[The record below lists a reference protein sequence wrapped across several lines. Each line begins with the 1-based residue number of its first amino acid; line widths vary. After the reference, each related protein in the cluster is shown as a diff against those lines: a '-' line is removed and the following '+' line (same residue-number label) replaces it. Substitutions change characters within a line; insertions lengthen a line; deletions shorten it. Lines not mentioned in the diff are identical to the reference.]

1 MQIDRLE
8 RRGFIAMLGGA
19 AATTAW
25 PLGAGA
31 QPPPMPIIGYLG
43 AASPAVGLQV
53 MAVLR
58 RSLAEAGYVEGR
70 NVVIEPRWAEGHYDQ
85 LPAMAAEFVRRQVA
99 VIIAT
104 GGTAAALAA
113 KAATATIPL
122 VFSVT
127 DDPVALGLV
136 ASLAR
141 PGGNA
146 TGVTFLLA
154 KLGAKQLGLLREL
167 VPAAMRIGLLVNP
180 NNTTS
185 EGQTRDVVAAASA
198 IGVQIDVVRARDSR
212 EIEAAFATLARN
224 RADALLVGTDPFLY
238 SRRVQLAVLAA
249 RRGIP
254 AIYPVRENAEAG
266 GLMSYGT
273 SLIEVYRQVSAY
285 TVRILKGAKPAD
297 LPVVQSTTFELVI
310 NLPTAR
316 ALGLD
321 VPPMLLA
328 RADEVIE

>member
-1 MQIDRLE
+1 MIG
-8 RRGFIAMLGGA
+8 RRSFITLLGGA
-19 AATTAW
+19 AVAW
-25 PLGAGA
+25 PLAARA
-31 QPPPMPIIGYLG
+31 QQPAMAVVGYLG
-43 AASPAVGLQV
+43 AASPATGVQI
-53 MAVLR
+53 MTVLR
-58 RSLAEAGYVEGR
+58 QSLAEAGYVDGR
-70 NVVIEPRWAEGHYDQ
+70 NAAIESHWAEGQYDR
-85 LPAMAAEFVRRQVA
+85 LPAMASELVRRQVA
-99 VIIAT
+99 VIVAT
-104 GGTAAALAA
+104 GGTAPALAA
-113 KAATATIPL
+113 KAATTTIPL

-154 KLGAKQLGLLREL
+154 ELGAKQLGLLREL
-167 VPAAMRIGLLVNP
+167 VPAAKRIGLLVNP

-185 EGQTRDVVAAASA
+185 KAQTSDAVAAASSVGA
-198 IGVQIDVVRARDSR
+198 TIDVVRASDSR
-212 EIEAAFATLARN
+212 EIEAAFAALVRD
-224 RADALLVGTDPFLY
+224 RAEALLVGTDPFLY
-238 SRRVQLAVLAA
+238 SRRVQLATLAA
-249 RRGIP
+249 RHAIP
-254 AIYPVRENAEAG
+254 AIYPVRENVEVG

-273 SLIEVYRQVSAY
+273 NLTEVYRQVGAY

-297 LPVVQSTTFELVI
+297 LPVVRSTKFELVI

-321 VPPMLLA
+321 VPDSLLA